1 MKEKVTS
8 VFLLEIY
15 QFSSFQMIVK
25 INCAFNE
32 LIFVVQELIKL
43 R

>member
-25 INCAFNE
+25 INCTFYE
-32 LIFVVQELIKL
+32 LIFVIQELIKL